1 MVMEKYS
8 RGVRMKTPLMLI
20 SLSLLLLSSC
30 QTEQHYVY
38 WTDLSENQLERLDD
52 ANISYQVRNGEIWVK
67 EKEMMR
73 VVACCS

>member
-1 MVMEKYS
+1 
-8 RGVRMKTPLMLI
+8 MKTPLMLI